1 MFARRLDA
9 MSKTLFE
16 RICARELPAD
26 IVWEDGWVVAFCDI
40 HPQAPVHV
48 LLVPRKPIARLAAAK
63 AEDEPVLGHLLL
75 AAAKVA
81 DLLGLKNGYRLV
93 LNTGPDAG
101 EAIPH
106 MHVHLMGGRRMRWP
120 PG

>member
-1 MFARRLDA
+1 

-16 RICARELPAD
+16 RICNRELPGD
-26 IVWEDGWVVAFCDI
+26 IVWEDDLVVAFRDI
-40 HPQAPVHV
+40 NPQAPVHV
-48 LLVPRKPIARLAAAK
+48 LVVPRRPIPRLSDAKP
-63 AEDEPVLGHLLL
+63 EDKELLGHVLL

-81 DLLGLKNGYRLV
+81 EVLGLKNGYRLV
-93 LNTGPDAG
+93 LNTGHDAG

-106 MHVHLMGGRRMRWP
+106 LHFHLIGGRRMRWP

>member
-1 MFARRLDA
+1 

-16 RICARELPAD
+16 KICARELPGD
-26 IVWEDGWVVAFCDI
+26 IVWEDDVVVAFRDI

-48 LLVPRKPIARLAAAK
+48 LLVPRKPIPRLSAAN
-63 AEDEPVLGHLLL
+63 AEDEPILGHLLL

-81 DLLGLKNGYRLV
+81 ELLGLKNGYRLV
-93 LNTGPDAG
+93 LNTGRDAG
-101 EAIPH
+101 EAVPH
-106 MHVHLMGGRRMRWP
+106 LHFHLIGGRPMRWP

>member
-1 MFARRLDA
+1 

-16 RICARELPAD
+16 RICNRELPGD
-26 IVWEDGWVVAFCDI
+26 IVWEDDLVVAFRDI
-40 HPQAPVHV
+40 NPQAPVHV
-48 LLVPRKPIARLAAAK
+48 LVVPRRPIPRLSDAKP
-63 AEDEPVLGHLLL
+63 EDKELLGHVLL

-81 DLLGLKNGYRLV
+81 EVLGLKNGYRLV
-93 LNTGPDAG
+93 LNTGRDAG

-106 MHVHLMGGRRMRWP
+106 LHFHLIGGRRMRWP

>member
-1 MFARRLDA
+1 

-16 RICARELPAD
+16 RICNRELPGD
-26 IVWEDGWVVAFCDI
+26 IVWEDNLVVAFRDI
-40 HPQAPVHV
+40 NPRAPVHV
-48 LLVPRKPIARLAAAK
+48 LVVPRRPIPRLSDAKP
-63 AEDEPVLGHLLL
+63 EDKELLGHVLL

-81 DLLGLKNGYRLV
+81 EVLGLKNGYRLV
-93 LNTGPDAG
+93 LNTGRDAG

-106 MHVHLMGGRRMRWP
+106 LHFHLIGGRRMRWP